1 MPKLSFGQCMV
12 SKSTL
17 QGAFGRFGMDDA
29 RYFNQTC
36 GMERGRWNP
45 DKAGGSRP
53 QQACNR
59 TPDKQIRENLAKHD
73 NLVLSNS

>member
-1 MPKLSFGQCMV
+1 MV

-36 GMERGRWNP
+36 GMEREDVEIPTRP
-45 DKAGGSRP
+45 GGSPP

-59 TPDKQIRENLAKHD
+59 TPDKQIRKNLAKHD
-73 NLVLSNS
+73 KLAPSNS